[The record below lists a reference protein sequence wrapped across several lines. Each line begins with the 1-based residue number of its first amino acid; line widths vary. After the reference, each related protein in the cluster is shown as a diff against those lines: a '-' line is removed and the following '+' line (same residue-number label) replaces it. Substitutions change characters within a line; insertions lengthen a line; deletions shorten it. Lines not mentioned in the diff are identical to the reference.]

1 MTTNISKYIVYSWN
15 FLFNHEISPVRNIPD
30 IAIRHYIL
38 QALGLMWAVSFSM
51 AMGSYAFL
59 AASVV
64 GHTILIAAVALT
76 VATLTSA
83 AARPQLFMRGLGRG
97 KNGEHL

>member
-1 MTTNISKYIVYSWN
+1 MTSNISKFIVFPWN
-15 FLFNHEISPVRNIPD
+15 FLFDHEISPVRNIPD

-83 AARPQLFMRGLGRG
+83 AARPKLFMRGLGRG
-97 KNGEHL
+97 KTGEHL